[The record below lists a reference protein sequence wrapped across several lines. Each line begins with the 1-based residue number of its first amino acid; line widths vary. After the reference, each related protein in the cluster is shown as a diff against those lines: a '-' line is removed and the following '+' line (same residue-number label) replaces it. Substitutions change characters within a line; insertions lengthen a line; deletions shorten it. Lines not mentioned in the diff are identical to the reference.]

1 MRELADL
8 YDPDIPVHENT
19 EYVEMS
25 KAFLA
30 SHEDAMQGSSKIFG
44 SRIERG
50 WIPPTPDDEAAV
62 IADNAAEGDSSE
74 G

>member
-1 MRELADL
+1 
-8 YDPDIPVHENT
+8 
-19 EYVEMS
+19 
-25 KAFLA
+25 
-30 SHEDAMQGSSKIFG
+30 MQGSSKNFG
-44 SRIERG
+44 SRVERG